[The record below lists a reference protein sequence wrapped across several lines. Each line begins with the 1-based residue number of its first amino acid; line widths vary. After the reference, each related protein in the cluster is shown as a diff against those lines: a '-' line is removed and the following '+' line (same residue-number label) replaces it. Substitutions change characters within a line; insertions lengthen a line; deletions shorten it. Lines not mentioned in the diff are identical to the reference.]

1 MDKTKDMN
9 ELLENKELREEAME
23 NIKDRLDLLEKVKD
37 IVTLPF
43 GELHTL
49 EEVAKYYEVP
59 VGTIQSLT
67 KPSMQGQYATDVLEE
82 LLEDGAKC
90 YSKEEVQNLLT
101 SGTYIKTKRGG
112 FDVLK
117 QVNET
122 ESVVLFSGSNKGSWL
137 FTARAV
143 LRVGMVLRDS
153 KIAKE
158 VRTQILNVMEK
169 VDNDTK
175 TEELNKEM
183 KMYMDIM
190 FAKSDLDRAVA
201 INELQKYQERY
212 KEQAEK
218 YTKIYE
224 SDGLYTVTEIAKDL
238 GMNARK
244 LNKILHDKG
253 IQYKGQNGSWYLYSK
268 YEHLVPEY
276 CDYHITEYGQSL
288 KWKNKGR
295 EWIIELLGEEN
306 K

>member
-23 NIKDRLDLLEKVKD
+23 NVKDRLDLLEKVKD

-49 EEVAKYYEVP
+49 EEVAKYYEV
-59 VGTIQSLT
+59 T
-67 KPSMQGQYATDVLEE
+67 KEAILNINRRNEDE
-82 LLEDGAKC
+82 LLQDGYKV
-90 YSKEEVQNLLT
+90 YSKEDIKNLLT
-101 SGTYIKTKRGG
+101 NDWLVKTKRGG
-112 FDVLK
+112 FDVIRA
-117 QVNET
+117 NSGNDEII
-122 ESVVLFSGSNKGSWL
+122 FSGSNKGVGL
-137 FTARAV
+137 FTTRSV
-143 LRVGMVLRDS
+143 LRLGMLLQGSGV
-153 KIAKE
+153 AEE

-175 TEELNKEM
+175 AEELNKEM

-295 EWIIELLGEEN
+295 EWIIELLGE

>member
-49 EEVAKYYEVP
+49 EEVAKYYEV
-59 VGTIQSLT
+59 T
-67 KPSMQGQYATDVLEE
+67 KEAILNINRRNEDE
-82 LLEDGAKC
+82 LLQDGYKV
-90 YSKEEVQNLLT
+90 YSKEDIKNLLT
-101 SGTYIKTKRGG
+101 NDWLVKTKRGG
-112 FDVLK
+112 FDVIRA
-117 QVNET
+117 NSGNDEII
-122 ESVVLFSGSNKGSWL
+122 FSGSNKGVGL
-137 FTARAV
+137 FTTRSV
-143 LRVGMVLRDS
+143 LRLGMLLQGSGV
-153 KIAKE
+153 AEE

-169 VDNDTK
+169 VDNNTK

>member
-9 ELLENKELREEAME
+9 ELLENKELREEAMG
-23 NIKDRLDLLEKVKD
+23 NVKDRLDLLEKVKD

-49 EEVAKYYEVP
+49 EEVAKYYEV
-59 VGTIQSLT
+59 T
-67 KPSMQGQYATDVLEE
+67 KEAILNINRRNEDE
-82 LLEDGAKC
+82 LLQDGYKV
-90 YSKEEVQNLLT
+90 YSKEDIKNLLT
-101 SGTYIKTKRGG
+101 NDLLVKTKRGG
-112 FDVLK
+112 FDVIRA
-117 QVNET
+117 NGGNDEII
-122 ESVVLFSGSNKGSWL
+122 FSGSNKGVGL
-137 FTARAV
+137 FTTRSV
-143 LRVGMVLRDS
+143 LRLGMLLQDS
-153 KIAKE
+153 GVAEE

-201 INELQKYQERY
+201 INELKKYQERY

-218 YTKIYE
+218 YIKVYE
-224 SDGLYTVTEIAKDL
+224 SDSLYTVTEIAKDL

-306 K
+306 E

>member
-1 MDKTKDMN
+1 
-9 ELLENKELREEAME
+9 
-23 NIKDRLDLLEKVKD
+23 
-37 IVTLPF
+37 
-43 GELHTL
+43 
-49 EEVAKYYEVP
+49 
-59 VGTIQSLT
+59 
-67 KPSMQGQYATDVLEE
+67 
-82 LLEDGAKC
+82 
-90 YSKEEVQNLLT
+90 
-101 SGTYIKTKRGG
+101 
-112 FDVLK
+112 
-117 QVNET
+117 
-122 ESVVLFSGSNKGSWL
+122 
-137 FTARAV
+137 
-143 LRVGMVLRDS
+143 
-153 KIAKE
+153 
-158 VRTQILNVMEK
+158 MEK

-175 TEELNKEM
+175 AEELNKEM

-295 EWIIELLGEEN
+295 EWIIELLGE

>member
-23 NIKDRLDLLEKVKD
+23 NVKDRLDLLEKVKD

-49 EEVAKYYEVP
+49 EEVAKYYEV
-59 VGTIQSLT
+59 T
-67 KPSMQGQYATDVLEE
+67 KEAILNINRRNEDE
-82 LLEDGAKC
+82 LLQDGYKV
-90 YSKEEVQNLLT
+90 YSKEDIKNLLT
-101 SGTYIKTKRGG
+101 NDWLVKTKRGG
-112 FDVLK
+112 FDVIRA
-117 QVNET
+117 NSGNDEII
-122 ESVVLFSGSNKGSWL
+122 FSGSNKGVGL
-137 FTARAV
+137 FTTRSV
-143 LRVGMVLRDS
+143 LRLGMLLQGSGV
-153 KIAKE
+153 AEE

>member
-49 EEVAKYYEVP
+49 EEVAKYYEV
-59 VGTIQSLT
+59 T
-67 KPSMQGQYATDVLEE
+67 KEAILNINRRNEDE
-82 LLEDGAKC
+82 LLQDGYKV
-90 YSKEEVQNLLT
+90 YSKEDIKNLLT
-101 SGTYIKTKRGG
+101 NDWLVKTKRGG
-112 FDVLK
+112 FDVIRA
-117 QVNET
+117 NSGNDEII
-122 ESVVLFSGSNKGSWL
+122 FSGSNKGVGL
-137 FTARAV
+137 FTTRSV
-143 LRVGMVLRDS
+143 LRLGMLLQGSGV
-153 KIAKE
+153 AEE

>member
-9 ELLENKELREEAME
+9 ELLENKELREEVME
-23 NIKDRLDLLEKVKD
+23 NVKDRLDLLEKVKD

-49 EEVAKYYEVP
+49 EEVAKYYEV
-59 VGTIQSLT
+59 T
-67 KPSMQGQYATDVLEE
+67 KEAILNINRRNEDE
-82 LLEDGAKC
+82 LLQDGYKV
-90 YSKEEVQNLLT
+90 YSKEDIKNLLT
-101 SGTYIKTKRGG
+101 NDLLVKTKRGG
-112 FDVLK
+112 FDVIRA
-117 QVNET
+117 NGGNDEII
-122 ESVVLFSGSNKGSWL
+122 FSGSNKGVGL
-137 FTARAV
+137 FTTRSV
-143 LRVGMVLRDS
+143 LRLGMLLQDS
-153 KIAKE
+153 GVAEE

>member
-1 MDKTKDMN
+1 M
-9 ELLENKELREEAME
+9 
-23 NIKDRLDLLEKVKD
+23 
-37 IVTLPF
+37 
-43 GELHTL
+43 
-49 EEVAKYYEVP
+49 
-59 VGTIQSLT
+59 
-67 KPSMQGQYATDVLEE
+67 
-82 LLEDGAKC
+82 
-90 YSKEEVQNLLT
+90 
-101 SGTYIKTKRGG
+101 
-112 FDVLK
+112 
-117 QVNET
+117 
-122 ESVVLFSGSNKGSWL
+122 
-137 FTARAV
+137 FTTRSV
-143 LRVGMVLRDS
+143 LRLGMLLQDS
-153 KIAKE
+153 GVAEE

-169 VDNDTK
+169 VDNNTK

-218 YTKIYE
+218 YIRVYE
-224 SDGLYTVTEIAKDL
+224 SNSLYTVTEIAKDL

-253 IQYKGQNGSWYLYSK
+253 IQYKGQDGSWYLYSK

-295 EWIIELLGEEN
+295 EWIMDLL

>member
-49 EEVAKYYEVP
+49 EEVAKYYEV
-59 VGTIQSLT
+59 T
-67 KPSMQGQYATDVLEE
+67 KEAILNINRRNEDE
-82 LLEDGAKC
+82 LLQDGYKV
-90 YSKEEVQNLLT
+90 YSKEDIKNLLT
-101 SGTYIKTKRGG
+101 NDWLVKTKRGG
-112 FDVLK
+112 FDVIRA
-117 QVNET
+117 NSGNDEII
-122 ESVVLFSGSNKGSWL
+122 FSGSNKGVGL
-137 FTARAV
+137 FTTRSV
-143 LRVGMVLRDS
+143 LRLGMLLQGSGV
-153 KIAKE
+153 AEE

-175 TEELNKEM
+175 AEELNKEM

-218 YTKIYE
+218 YIKVYE
-224 SDGLYTVTEIAKDL
+224 SDSLYTVTEIAKDL

-253 IQYKGQNGSWYLYSK
+253 IQYKGQDGSWYLYSK

-295 EWIIELLGEEN
+295 EWIMDLL